1 MEFWILCLKSRQN
14 ERCSALFSE
23 FFHDFFL
30 VNENSSKRHLVFK
43 TVMKLILKLNI
54 TYLCEIVITV
64 INEFLQVSVVKKL
77 IFLLAGLHVFA
88 KVGLLNV
95 LDIGPRRGQKWGK
108 GFKVI
113 VFYGFVDFSN
123 DGQKLTKLKTKIS
136 KKF

>member
-1 MEFWILCLKSRQN
+1 MS
-14 ERCSALFSE
+14 SALCSLNVNKISRVFSW
-23 FFHDFFL
+23 FFFWSVKIHQ
-30 VNENSSKRHLVFK
+30 NAIQW
-43 TVMKLILKLNI
+43 TKLSWSESKLNI

-64 INEFLQVSVVKKL
+64 INEFLQVSVVEKL

-113 VFYGFVDFSN
+113 VFNGFVDFSN